1 MPTIQGRDENPC
13 AAAGFER
20 GGRPSDL
27 EKTARR
33 AHSRIAGAQHRQ
45 TFFARPAFIIAD
57 LKEVL
62 LEFIQ
67 LISDYIKDYV
77 ALNQFVA

>member
-1 MPTIQGRDENPC
+1 MVAR
-13 AAAGFER
+13 
-20 GGRPSDL
+20 SDL
-27 EKTARR
+27 GKSTRSAHW
-33 AHSRIAGAQHRQ
+33 HSREQRRQ
-45 TFFARPAFIIAD
+45 TFFAKSSFIIAD

-62 LEFIQ
+62 LEFHK